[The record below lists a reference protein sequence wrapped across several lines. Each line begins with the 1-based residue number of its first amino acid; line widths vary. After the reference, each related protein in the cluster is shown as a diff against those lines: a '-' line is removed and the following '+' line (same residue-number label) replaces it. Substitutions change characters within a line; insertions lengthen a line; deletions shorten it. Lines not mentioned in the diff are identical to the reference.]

1 MERLNVS
8 LRYGL
13 SQRSF
18 QNEASSSAME
28 QRPAPVKHSDS
39 DVDFDDVFG
48 GPPTRTRY
56 SFGGGRIKSE
66 ESTSSSTGLG
76 ERPVFGESY
85 SSPRRP
91 TSDDFYDDIFRRSD
105 ESVRSPRWS
114 SPTPGSRTL
123 SPTHPRIEPFATSVP
138 VEFSLP
144 AKMTKAVDIPILGSN
159 SSSPHRYRDGASN
172 EHSSLNASL
181 FRFSSPAMQGPDIFR
196 NNPGQSPGQT
206 LLSRESSGVKESLYS
221 TLSTENEI
229 SHKSKHTT
237 ARAGSPSSEFHF
249 SIHKWANVGVPLLMS
264 LRGGKHPTL
273 KGSSKV
279 SAVSMDST
287 PDAGFPVDDISAE
300 KEDTNPLSGSGLTE
314 LVEKEISTVRQQV
327 NEQEVIPPRSPLRS
341 ETKGQGGKEAGREAE
356 GKENMESISGV
367 SRSDVGATGKKKLE
381 AKKINSS
388 KKAEPIKS
396 AVGSPKSSGES
407 FGKSRVKGMVKDFF
421 KMSNQE
427 SPPKTKSNAVGRSLS
442 SRWKTTARN
451 RTELDSEVADII
463 SNLDVTVPAADIET
477 TPDASKT
484 KELDS
489 EVPAEN
495 VKTTTEASSTTPLQ
509 SEVPAHNVKTAT
521 EASSTTPLQ
530 SEVPAHNVK
539 TATEASSTTPLDGK
553 VPADNVNMMPDASFT
568 GHIGKSNKKKF
579 ARNRTIKKLEDI
591 YFQMDA
597 PSASESAPYGSKVT
611 VENIDDPSLDNFEVE
626 ELSLVEDKLSETQE
640 ESEAI
645 RALDSKIH
653 LWSNGRKGNIRSLL
667 STLQLVLWPES
678 GWKPVALVDIIET
691 NAVKKSYNRAM
702 LCLHPDKLQ
711 QKGADSHKKYTA
723 EKVFDILQEAW
734 DHFNSLGSLV

>member
-1 MERLNVS
+1 MEKLGRTANVS
-8 LRYGL
+8 LQYGL

-18 QNEASSSAME
+18 ENEASSSAME
-28 QRPAPVKHSDS
+28 LKPSDN

-66 ESTSSSTGLG
+66 ESTSSSIGLG

-105 ESVRSPRWS
+105 ESVRSP
-114 SPTPGSRTL
+114 
-123 SPTHPRIEPFATSVP
+123 
-138 VEFSLP
+138 SLP
-144 AKMTKAVDIPILGSN
+144 AKMTKAIDIPILGSS
-159 SSSPHRYRDGASN
+159 SSSPHRYKDGASN
-172 EHSSLNASL
+172 VHSSLNVSL
-181 FRFSSPAMQGPDIFR
+181 SRFSSPAMQGRDLFQ

-221 TLSTENEI
+221 TLSTENGI
-229 SHKSKHTT
+229 DHKSKHTT

-249 SIHKWANVGVPLLMS
+249 SIHKWANIGVPLLMS
-264 LRGGKHPTL
+264 LRGGKQPTM

-287 PDAGFPVDDISAE
+287 PDAGFPVEVTSAD
-300 KEDTNPLSGSGLTE
+300 KEDMNPLSGNGLAE
-314 LVEKEISTVRQQV
+314 LTEKEISMVKQEV
-327 NEQEVIPPRSPLRS
+327 NEQEVIPPHSPLRN
-341 ETKGQGGKEAGREAE
+341 EIKGQGGKEAGREAE
-356 GKENMESISGV
+356 GKETKETMSGV
-367 SRSDVGATGKKKLE
+367 LHSDVDTTSKKKLE
-381 AKKINSS
+381 AKKMNSS
-388 KKAEPIKS
+388 KKAEPIKP

-427 SPPKTKSNAVGRSLS
+427 NPPKTKANAVGRSLS
-442 SRWKTTARN
+442 SRWKTTAKN
-451 RTELDSEVADII
+451 RTELDSEVAEII
-463 SNLDVTVPAADIET
+463 SNLDVRVPAADVET
-477 TPDASKT
+477 MPDASNT
-484 KELDS
+484 TELNS

-495 VKTTTEASSTTPLQ
+495 VKTAREASRTTPLDRKV
-509 SEVPAHNVKTAT
+509 SAGNVKTAT
-521 EASSTTPLQ
+521 EAFRTTPLDRK
-530 SEVPAHNVK
+530 VPVYVKTATEASRTTPLDRKVPVEYVK
-539 TATEASSTTPLDGK
+539 TATEASSTTPLDRK
-553 VPADNVNMMPDASFT
+553 VPVDNVNMMPDASFMVQ
-568 GHIGKSNKKKF
+568 GHGEKSNKKKF

-597 PSASESAPYGSKVT
+597 SPASESVPYGSKVT
-611 VENIDDPSLDNFEVE
+611 VENIDDPSLDNFQVE

-678 GWKPVALVDIIET
+678 GWKPVALVDIIEA

-734 DHFNSLGSLV
+734 DHFSSLGTLV

>member
-1 MERLNVS
+1 MERLGRTGNVS

-13 SQRSF
+13 SERSF
-18 QNEASSSAME
+18 ENEASSSAME
-28 QRPAPVKHSDS
+28 QRPAPVKHSDD

-85 SSPRRP
+85 SSPRKR

-114 SPTPGSRTL
+114 STTPGSRTL
-123 SPTHPRIEPFATSVP
+123 SPAHPKIEPFASSVP

-144 AKMTKAVDIPILGSN
+144 AKMTKAVDIPILGSS
-159 SSSPHRYRDGASN
+159 SSSPHRYKDGASN
-172 EHSSLNASL
+172 ALNASL
-181 FRFSSPAMQGPDIFR
+181 SRFSSPAMQGRDIFR

-229 SHKSKHTT
+229 DNKSKHTT

-287 PDAGFPVDDISAE
+287 PDAGFPVDDISAD
-300 KEDTNPLSGSGLTE
+300 KEDMNPLSGSGLTE
-314 LVEKEISTVRQQV
+314 VIEKEISMVKQEV
-327 NEQEVIPPRSPLRS
+327 NEQEVICPRSPLRS
-341 ETKGQGGKEAGREAE
+341 ETKGQGGEEAGREAQ
-356 GKENMESISGV
+356 GKENMESMSGV
-367 SRSDVGATGKKKLE
+367 SRSDGKKKLE

-396 AVGSPKSSGES
+396 GVGSPKSSGES
-407 FGKSRVKGMVKDFF
+407 SGKSRVKGMVKDFF
-421 KMSNQE
+421 KLSNQE

-442 SRWKTTARN
+442 SRWKTSARN
-451 RTELDSEVADII
+451 RTKLDSEVADII
-463 SNLDVTVPAADIET
+463 SNLDVTVPAADVET
-477 TPDASKT
+477 TPDASNT

-489 EVPAEN
+489 KSPAE
-495 VKTTTEASSTTPLQ
+495 
-509 SEVPAHNVKTAT
+509 NVKTAT
-521 EASSTTPLQ
+521 EAL
-530 SEVPAHNVK
+530 
-539 TATEASSTTPLDGK
+539 STTPLDSK
-553 VPADNVNMMPDASFT
+553 VPADNVNMMPDASSFM
-568 GHIGKSNKKKF
+568 GDIGKYNKKKF

-591 YFQMDA
+591 YFQTDA
-597 PSASESAPYGSKVT
+597 SPASESVLYGSKVS
-611 VENIDDPSLDNFEVE
+611 VENIEDPSLDNFQVE
-626 ELSLVEDKLSETQE
+626 ELSLVVEDKLSDTQE
-640 ESEAI
+640 ESDAI
-645 RALDSKIH
+645 REALDSKIH